1 MGDYRIKSH
10 PIIKVKPRKPIKF
23 KYNGVEY
30 TAYEGETIASALFA
44 NGIRVFR
51 YHHKDG
57 APLGIFCANGQCDQC
72 KVIANGITV
81 KACMTKVQEGM
92 EVYPLQKLS
101 ALPETSEVPE
111 FEEIP
116 EFEYQVLILGG
127 GPAGL
132 RAATVLGE
140 KGVKTLI
147 VDDKNQLGGK
157 LVLQTHKF
165 FGSVE
170 ACYAGMRGIDIAK
183 KLEQEVRS
191 FPSVDIWL
199 NSVAIWVFSDG
210 KVGIL
215 KDQEKYVFVKPEI
228 ILVATGAR
236 EKSLLFP
243 GNTLPG
249 VYGAGAFQTLVNRDL
264 VKSANKLFVIGG
276 GNVGLIAAYHALQ
289 AGIEVVGLAEI
300 MPEVGGY
307 LVHKEKLLK
316 LGVPVFTSHTVLKV
330 EGKDKVESITI
341 AEVDE
346 KFQVK
351 KGTEKTFPCDTVL
364 VAVGLDPVNEFYE
377 KAKEF
382 GFKVFSAGDAEEIAE
397 ASSAIFSGKIKGLE
411 ILKELGLYEGE
422 IPKELYE
429 TQKVL
434 KSRPG
439 KIFEMH
445 YPNIKSGVY
454 PILNCVQEIPCN
466 PCSTICP
473 KNSIVI
479 EGSIMNPPKYV
490 GGCIGCEMCV
500 AICPG
505 LAISLVDFRKGDPI
519 VTIPFEFDDII
530 KEGDKVEV
538 TDRLG
543 NVLGKGE
550 VVGFRFVDKIKNIP
564 VRTKLVKL
572 RVSHDI
578 AEKVSGI
585 SILKTEKI
593 QESVKEQEAE
603 PEIVCRCERVTAD
616 EIRKLIRE
624 GVRDMNEIKA
634 LTRAGMGSC
643 QGKTCTNLIKRIF
656 KEEGVKESEITVWE
670 KRPLFMEVTLGTLA
684 GIKEKKEKKDEGK
697 I

>member
-1 MGDYRIKSH
+1 MDDFRIESH
-10 PIIKVKPRKPIKF
+10 PIIKVMLRKPIKF
-23 KYNGVEY
+23 KFKGQELS
-30 TAYEGETIASALFA
+30 AFEGETIASALYA
-44 NGIRVFR
+44 NGIRIFG
-51 YHHKDG
+51 HHYKDG

-81 KACMTKVQEGM
+81 KACMTKVESGM
-92 EVYPLQKLS
+92 EVWPLDG
-101 ALPETSEVPE
+101 LPVLPDTSEKPE
-111 FEEIP
+111 FSEIP
-116 EFEYQVLILGG
+116 EFEYKVLIIGG

-132 RAATVLGE
+132 RAATILGE

-183 KLEQEVRS
+183 KLEEEVRN

-199 NSVAIWVFSDG
+199 NSVAIWVFSDK

-215 KDQEKYVFVKPEI
+215 KDQSQYVFVKPEI
-228 ILVATGAR
+228 ILTTTGAR
-236 EKSLLFP
+236 ERSIIFP

-264 VKSANKLFVIGG
+264 VKAAKKLFVIGG

-289 AGIEVVGLAEI
+289 AGIDVVGLTEI
-300 MPEVGGY
+300 LPEVGGY

-316 LGVPVFTSHTVLKV
+316 LGVPVFTSHTVLRV
-330 EGKDKVESITI
+330 DGKEHVESITI

-346 KFQVK
+346 NFKVK
-351 KGTEKTFPCDTVL
+351 PGTEKTFECDTVL
-364 VAVGLDPVNEFYE
+364 VAVGLDPVNEFYD
-377 KAKEF
+377 KAREF
-382 GFKVFSAGDAEEIAE
+382 GFKVFAAGDAEEIAE

-411 ILKELGLYEGE
+411 ILKTLGLYEGE

-429 TQKVL
+429 TQSVL

-439 KIFEMH
+439 KAYSMV
-445 YPNIKSGVY
+445 YPRIKQGVY

-466 PCSTICP
+466 PCDTICP
-473 KNSIVI
+473 KGSIKI
-479 EGSIMNPPKYV
+479 EGSILNPPKYL

-505 LAISLVDFRKGDPI
+505 IAIALVDFRKDEPI
-519 VTIPFEFDDII
+519 VTIPFEF
-530 KEGDKVEV
+530 KEGVLKTGDIVDV

-543 NVLGKGE
+543 NIIGKGE
-550 VVGFRFVDKIKNIP
+550 VISFRYLEKVKNIP
-564 VRTKLVKL
+564 VKTRLVKIK
-572 RVSHDI
+572 VTSEI
-578 AEKVSGI
+578 AERVAGI
-585 SILKTEKI
+585 RIRELEKFHT
-593 QESVKEQEAE
+593 SSTVNFTPDDA
-603 PEIVCRCERVTAD
+603 IVCRCERVTAG

-624 GVRDMNEIKA
+624 GLRDMNEIKA
-634 LTRAGMGSC
+634 LTRAGMGAC
-643 QGKTCTNLIKRIF
+643 QGKTCTNLIKKIF
-656 KEEGVKESEITVWE
+656 REEGIPEREIKVWD

-684 GIKEKKEKKDEGK
+684 GIKEKKHDN
-697 I
+697 

>member
-1 MGDYRIKSH
+1 MDDFRIKSH
-10 PIIKVKPRKPIKF
+10 PIIKVSPRKPIKF
-23 KYNGVEY
+23 KFKGQELS
-30 TAYEGETIASALFA
+30 AFEGETIASALYS
-44 NGIRVFR
+44 NGIRIFGH
-51 YHHKDG
+51 HHKDG

-81 KACMTKVQEGM
+81 KACMTKIENGM
-92 EVYPLQKLS
+92 EVWPLDG
-101 ALPETSEVPE
+101 LPVLPDTSEKPD
-111 FEEIP
+111 FLEIP
-116 EFEYQVLILGG
+116 EFEYQVLIIGG

-183 KLEQEVRS
+183 KLEEEVRS
-191 FPSVDIWL
+191 YPSIGIWL
-199 NSVAIWVFSDG
+199 NSVAIWVFSDK

-215 KDQEKYVFVKPEI
+215 KDQSQYVFVKPEI
-228 ILVATGAR
+228 ILTTTGAR
-236 EKSLLFP
+236 ERSLLFP

-264 VKSANKLFVIGG
+264 VKAARKLFVIGG

-289 AGIEVVGLAEI
+289 AGIDVVGLAEI
-300 MPEVGGY
+300 LPEVGGY

-316 LGVPVFTSHTVLKV
+316 LGVPVFTSHTVLRV
-330 EGKDKVESITI
+330 DGKEHVESITI

-346 KFQVK
+346 NFKVIT
-351 KGTEKTFPCDTVL
+351 GTEKTFECDTVL
-364 VAVGLDPVNEFYE
+364 VAVGLDPVNEFYD
-377 KAKEF
+377 KAREF
-382 GFKVFSAGDAEEIAE
+382 GFKVFAAGDAEEIAE

-411 ILKELGLYEGE
+411 ILKTLGLYEGE

-429 TQKVL
+429 TQTVL

-439 KIFEMH
+439 KA
-445 YPNIKSGVY
+445 YPMIYPEIKQGVY
-454 PILNCVQEIPCN
+454 PVLNCVQEIPCN
-466 PCSTICP
+466 PCDTICP
-473 KNSIVI
+473 KGSIKI
-479 EGSIMNPPKYV
+479 EGSILNPPKYL

-505 LAISLVDFRKGDPI
+505 LAITLVDFRKDEPV
-519 VTIPFEFDDII
+519 VTIPFEFEEGVLNTGDIV
-530 KEGDKVEV
+530 DL

-543 NVLGKGE
+543 NVIGKGE
-550 VVGFRFVDKIKNIP
+550 VISFRYVEKVKNIP
-564 VRTKLVKL
+564 VKTRLVKIK
-572 RVSHDI
+572 VTPEI
-578 AEKVSGI
+578 AEKVAGI
-585 SILKTEKI
+585 RIRG
-593 QESVKEQEAE
+593 AE
-603 PEIVCRCERVTAD
+603 NFKNGSTVNFTPDDAIVCRCERVTAG

-634 LTRAGMGSC
+634 LTRAGMGAC
-643 QGKTCTNLIKRIF
+643 QGKTCTNLIKRLF
-656 KEEGVKESEITVWE
+656 REEGIPESEIKVWE

-684 GIKEKKEKKDEGK
+684 GIKEKKHDN
-697 I
+697 

>member
-1 MGDYRIKSH
+1 MDKFRITSH
-10 PIIKVKPRKPIKF
+10 PIIKVEPAKKIKF
-23 KYNGVEY
+23 KFKGQVLE
-30 TAYEGETIASALFA
+30 AKEGETIASALYA
-44 NGIRVFR
+44 NGIRIFGT
-51 YHHKDG
+51 HHKDK

-72 KVIANGITV
+72 KVIANGVTV
-81 KACMTKVQEGM
+81 KACMTTVKEGM
-92 EVYPLQKLS
+92 EVEPLDGLPKL
-101 ALPETSEVPE
+101 PDMNEVPE

-116 EFEYQVLILGG
+116 EYEYDVLIIGG

-140 KGVKTLI
+140 KDIKALI

-183 KLEQEVRS
+183 KLEEEVRS
-191 FPSVDIWL
+191 FPSIDIWL
-199 NSVAIWVFSDG
+199 NSTAIWVFSDQ

-215 KDQEKYVFVKPEI
+215 KEQKQYVLVKPK
-228 ILVATGAR
+228 ILLVSAGAR
-236 EKSLLFP
+236 EKSILFP

-264 VKSANKLFVIGG
+264 VKSAENLFVIGG

-289 AGIEVVGLAEI
+289 AGINVVGLCEI

-330 EGKDKVESITI
+330 DGNGKVESITI
-341 AEVDE
+341 AQVDE
-346 KFQVK
+346 KFQVIP
-351 KGTEKTFPCDTVL
+351 GTQKTFRCDTVL

-377 KAKEF
+377 KAKKF
-382 GFKVFSAGDAEEIAE
+382 GIKTFVAGDSEEIAE
-397 ASSAIFSGKIKGLE
+397 ASSAIFSGKIKGYE
-411 ILKELGLYEGE
+411 ILKELGLFKGE
-422 IPKELYE
+422 IPTELYE

-439 KIFEMH
+439 KIFEMK
-445 YPNIKSGVY
+445 YPEIKEGVY

-473 KNSIVI
+473 KNSILI
-479 EGSIMNPPKYV
+479 EGSILNPPVYT

-500 AICPG
+500 AVCPG
-505 LAISLVDFRKGDPI
+505 TAITLVDFRKETPI
-519 VTIPFEFDDII
+519 VTIPFEFD
-530 KEGDKVEV
+530 EGVLKVGGEVEV

-543 NVLGKGE
+543 NILGKAE
-550 VVGFRFVDKIKNIP
+550 VVGIRFAEKIKNLP
-564 VRTKLVKL
+564 VKTRLLKLK
-572 RVSHDI
+572 VSPEI
-578 AEKVSGI
+578 AEKVTGVRI
-585 SILKTEKI
+585 VQHQPYEHEDITPI
-593 QESVKEQEAE
+593 PDEA
-603 PEIVCRCERVTAD
+603 IVCRCERVTAG

-634 LTRAGMGSC
+634 LTRAGMGAC
-643 QGKTCTNLIKRIF
+643 QGKTCTNLIKRLF
-656 KEEGVKESEITVWE
+656 KEDGVKEGEFTEWD
-670 KRPLFMEVTLGTLA
+670 KRPLFMEVTLGILA
-684 GIKEKKEKKDEGK
+684 GKKEKENGK
-697 I
+697 

>member
-1 MGDYRIKSH
+1 MKNFRITAH
-10 PIIKVKPRKPIKF
+10 PILKITPAKTIKF
-23 KYNGVEY
+23 KFNGE
-30 TAYEGETIASALFA
+30 TLEAREGETIASALYA
-44 NGIRVFR
+44 NGIRVFGK
-51 YHHKDG
+51 HQKDG

-72 KVIANGITV
+72 KVIADGITV
-81 KACMTKVQEGM
+81 KACMTLVKEGM
-92 EVYPLQKLS
+92 EVYPLEKLPK
-101 ALPETSEVPE
+101 LPDWDFDAKVE
-111 FEEIP
+111 FQDIP
-116 EFEYQVLILGG
+116 EYEYDVLIIGG

-140 KGVKTLI
+140 KNVKTLI

-170 ACYAGMRGIDIAK
+170 ACYAGMRGIDIAR
-183 KLEQEVRS
+183 KLEVEVRS
-191 FPSVDIWL
+191 FPSIDIWL
-199 NSVAIWVFSDG
+199 NSIAIWVFSDK

-215 KDQEKYVFVKPEI
+215 KDQREYVLVKPKI
-228 ILVATGAR
+228 LLVASGAR
-236 EKSLLFP
+236 EKSILFP

-264 VKSANKLFVIGG
+264 VKAAENLFVIGG

-289 AGIEVVGLAEI
+289 AGINVVGLCEI

-307 LVHKEKLLK
+307 SVHKEKLLK
-316 LGVPVFTSHTVLKV
+316 LGVPVFTSHTVVKV
-330 EGKDKVESITI
+330 HGTERVEAITI
-341 AEVDE
+341 AKVNE
-346 KFQVK
+346 KFEIIP
-351 KGTEKTFPCDTVL
+351 GTEKTFKCDTVL

-377 KAKEF
+377 KAIKF
-382 GFKVFSAGDAEEIAE
+382 GLKAYSAGDAEEIAE
-397 ASSAIFSGKIKGLE
+397 ASSAIFSGKIKGYE
-411 ILKELGLYEGE
+411 ILKELGLHEGE
-422 IPKELYE
+422 IPQELYE

-439 KIFEMH
+439 KIYEMK
-445 YPNIKSGVY
+445 YPEIKEGVY
-454 PILNCVQEIPCN
+454 PVLNCVQEIPCN
-466 PCSTICP
+466 PCTTICP

-479 EGSIMNPPKYV
+479 EGSILNPPVYK

-505 LAISLVDFRKGDPI
+505 LAISLVDFRKGEDPI
-519 VTIPFEFDDII
+519 VTLPFEFGDDKI
-530 KEGDKVEV
+530 KVGDSVEL

-550 VVGFRFVDKIKNIP
+550 VISFRFVEKVRTIP
-564 VRTKLVKL
+564 VKTKLVKVKVP
-572 RVSHDI
+572 REI

-585 SILKTEKI
+585 KI
-593 QESVKEQEAE
+593 VETPTFDEEPVEAI
-603 PEIVCRCERVTAD
+603 PDDAIVCRCERVTAG

-634 LTRAGMGSC
+634 LTRAGMGAC
-643 QGKTCTNLIKRIF
+643 QGKTCTNLIKRLF
-656 KEEGVKESEITVWE
+656 KEEGVKEGEFIEWE

-684 GIKEKKEKKDEGK
+684 GAKEKKNEQ
-697 I
+697 